1 MGVGEITRRKVCHR
15 LQVGIQGEAEKEG
28 EKFKARVVVKRYS
41 QRMGIDYV
49 EIFFLSG

>member
-1 MGVGEITRRKVCHR
+1 MGVGEIPRRKVCHR